1 MAMEYFCCFHSYRKK
16 TRNLSDSELGRLF
29 RALMLYSETGEK
41 AQLNGREETAF
52 DFIADDIDAAKERYG
67 QKCQTNRENRA
78 KGTSTVVDD
87 RERPLTT
94 VDDRP
99 RTAPNKNKK
108 QKENIYTT
116 TAAASACARE
126 GEPFA
131 DSLHD
136 DDLAAC
142 IVCYEENIGS
152 IPRHVSEA
160 IAGWLR
166 KLPAELICKAITEAA
181 AANARNWRYAESILK
196 RCEASNITSVAAY
209 EAESTRKGPT
219 KASEGK
225 RSPASEAR
233 QKLRQIAGGAID
245 EN

>member
-1 MAMEYFCCFHSYRKK
+1 MEYFCCFHAYRKK
-16 TRNLSDSELGRLF
+16 LESLSDSEKGRLWD
-29 RALMLYSETGEK
+29 ALMIYSETGERAK
-41 AQLNGREETAF
+41 LNGREAIAF
-52 DFIADDIDAAKERYG
+52 DFIATDIDAAKEKYA
-67 QKCQTNRENRA
+67 QKCRTNKQNRE
-78 KGTSTVVDD
+78 KGTSTTVDD
-87 RERPLTT
+87 RARQLTT

-108 QKENIYTT
+108 QKENIYTAT
-116 TAAASACARE
+116 AASACARE

-152 IPRHVSEA
+152 IPRYVSEA
-160 IAGWLR
+160 MAGWLR

-181 AANARNWRYAESILK
+181 AANVRNWRYAESILK
-196 RCEASNITSVAAY
+196 RCEASNITGVAAY
-209 EAESTRKGPT
+209 EAESARKGPA
-219 KASEGK
+219 KAFEGK
-225 RSPASEAR
+225 RSPASKAR
-233 QKLRQIAGGAID
+233 ERLRQIAGGAID

>member
-78 KGTSTVVDD
+78 KGTSTND
-87 RERPLTT
+87 
-94 VDDRP
+94 DDRP
-99 RTAPNKNKK
+99 RTAPNKK

-136 DDLAAC
+136 NDLAAC

-152 IPRHVSEA
+152 IPRYVSEA

-181 AANARNWRYAESILK
+181 AANVRNWKYAESILK

-209 EAESTRKGPT
+209 EAESVNKGPA
-219 KASEGK
+219 KPSEGK
-225 RSPASEAR
+225 RSPVSEAR

>member
-78 KGTSTVVDD
+78 KWTSTNDDD

-108 QKENIYTT
+108 QKENIYTAT
-116 TAAASACARE
+116 AASARARE
-126 GEPFA
+126 SESSA

-136 DDLAAC
+136 DDLVAC
-142 IVCYEENIGS
+142 VVCYEENIGA
-152 IPRHVSEA
+152 IPRYVADS
-160 IAGWLR
+160 IGSWLQ

-181 AANARNWRYAESILK
+181 ASNVRNWKYAESILK

-209 EAESTRKGPT
+209 EAESVNKGPA

-225 RSPASEAR
+225 RSPVSEAR